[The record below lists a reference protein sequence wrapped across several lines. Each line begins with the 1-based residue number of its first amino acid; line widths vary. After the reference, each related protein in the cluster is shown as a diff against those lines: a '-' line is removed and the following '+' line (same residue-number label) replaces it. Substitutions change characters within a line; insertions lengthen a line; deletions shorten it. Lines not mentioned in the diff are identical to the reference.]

1 MLLYNNN
8 NYNQFIYIIMENQ
21 VYKDLMTA
29 GLSEK
34 EARVY
39 IASIKLGKSSIQKIA
54 KLSKVNRATT
64 YVLIDILIDRGLM
77 TTVTEGKKR
86 YFSVESPAKLSLLYQ
101 KERNDLS
108 RKEIALR
115 YLVPQLTEIFE
126 NTRGGLNSKV
136 KFYNGEQGLKAY
148 REELIKSKDKKVYL
162 MYNYEQIN
170 KYIHS
175 KYINPK
181 ITSDFIKRKVSKKIE
196 TNLLV
201 STENIEEFKKLKLSS
216 DPNLNIIDISKF
228 KYGEA
233 VDISSF
239 DNKLFITSLE
249 ENLLTVVVQD
259 NNIAHSFKSM
269 FKFVENNIK

>member
-1 MLLYNNN
+1 
-8 NYNQFIYIIMENQ
+8 MENQ

-259 NNIAHSFKSM
+259 KNIAHSFKSM